1 MIWRKGSTRYSQD
14 LSLECARRGVLE
26 LWESR
31 ALDSRLL
38 ETKMESTIVSLVT
51 LLSIVSLLL
60 VRQKTSHVDVS
71 SKFVVI
77 ALVDG

>member
-38 ETKMESTIVSLVT
+38 ETKMESTF
-51 LLSIVSLLL
+51 SLLL